1 MKPKTTTKAAR
12 FILGQDGPEAFR
24 VYKIEGDIA
33 RRWHNNFIA
42 EDAARRL
49 MADLAANKSPLP
61 KWNTPHH
68 LTPNDAVA
76 DAYDIASRIAP
87 IISKATGFADD
98 GWQAAIALADA
109 RPWLGDDDPD
119 GIPF

>member
-1 MKPKTTTKAAR
+1 MKSKTTTKAAR

-33 RRWHNNFIA
+33 RRWHGNFIS

-49 MADLAANKSPLP
+49 MADLAANTAPLP
-61 KWNTPHH
+61 KWSVPHH

-76 DAYDIASRIAP
+76 DAYDTACRIAP
-87 IISKATGFADD
+87 IIAQATGFADD

-109 RPWLGDDDPD
+109 RPWLGDDSE
-119 GIPF
+119 IPF